1 MPVMETMGLVREIDV
16 FLAESDM
23 AESTFGRK
31 AVNDGKFVNRIR
43 QGGDVSIRIAEKV
56 RLYIASERLKR
67 VENAA

>member
-1 MPVMETMGLVREIDV
+1 MEPMGLIQEIDA

-43 QGGDVSIRIAEKV
+43 QGGDVSIRIANQV
-56 RLYIASERLKR
+56 LVYIASERLKL
-67 VENAA
+67 ENAAA

>member
-1 MPVMETMGLVREIDV
+1 MEPMGLIQEIDA

-43 QGGDVSIRIAEKV
+43 NGGDVSIRIANQV
-56 RLYIASERLKR
+56 LVFIASERDKTQ
-67 VENAA
+67 NAAA